1 METQEDTSDAI
12 QILVKRTANMAQIT
26 SNSGKYT
33 LIYIL
38 FYIRKNISYWD
49 TSIQKYQSA
58 VNKYMHSIIITIIL

>member
-38 FYIRKNISYWD
+38 FYIRKNISY
-49 TSIQKYQSA
+49 
-58 VNKYMHSIIITIIL
+58 